1 MNEKIDQCILN
12 CITTERG
19 SLPMF
24 RSFGLGVVDQS
35 GRIRRSQIQD
45 QLSKFYPDIDGLTV
59 TPNGDTYNVS
69 IRGRYYETK

>member
-12 CITTERG
+12 CLTTERG

-24 RSFGLGVVDQS
+24 RSFGLQAIDQQ
-35 GRIRRSQIQD
+35 GRLRRSQIQD
-45 QLSKFYPDIDGLTV
+45 QLSKFYPDIDDLAV
-59 TPNGDTYNVS
+59 SQNGDAYKVS